1 MENEL
6 HQISDHSACAAEIDL
21 RRVRTNPDFWYP
33 VAWFR
38 ELGREKAI
46 DVRFAGRHI
55 VVVRPKSGVPYAL
68 DGLCA
73 HRQVLLAKGEVH
85 GDLLSCIAHGLKYNR
100 YGQCVSPNVSAEAQC
115 LRLRTWAC
123 REKDG
128 LIFVFMGDQSLADK
142 TPFPDFPRVRDR
154 RYRTRRFGQVVNC
167 HYSFMHENLMDMNH
181 QVLHSRLVGKMKP
194 RFLGMDHGD
203 DFVEARY
210 TFARTG
216 GKQPLSE
223 ALIYGQRRRDGRD
236 FAYRDV
242 MTIRTQYPYQSL
254 RIETQGI
261 EDPVMELWI
270 SYLPQDREE
279 LTNRVFGLL
288 SIKRLKV
295 PFLLDIAWPI
305 VVAFTERVFSE
316 DREIVELEQ
325 AAWKDLGG
333 DHNQEV
339 FPVIKQLRDLLRRCG
354 QMPKSAEEADP

>member
-1 MENEL
+1 MENDS
-6 HQISDHSACAAEIDL
+6 HTTSDHSECVQPTDL
-21 RRVRTNPDFWYP
+21 RRTRINPDFWYP
-33 VAWFR
+33 LAWSR
-38 ELGREKAI
+38 ELRREKAI
-46 DVRFAGRHI
+46 DVRFAGRHL
-55 VVVRPKSGVPYAL
+55 VLVRPKNGAPYAL

-73 HRQVLLAKGEVH
+73 HRQVLLGKGSVD
-85 GDLLSCIAHGLKYNR
+85 GDLIRCSGHGLRYNR
-100 YGQCVSPNVSAEAQC
+100 DGQCVSPNVSAKAPC
-115 LRLRTWAC
+115 LRLKTWAC
-123 REKDG
+123 REKGG

-142 TPFPDFPRVRDR
+142 TPFPDFPKVEDR
-154 RYRTRRFGQVVNC
+154 KYRTRRFGEVVNC

-194 RFLGMDHGD
+194 RFLGMEHGD

-223 ALIYGQRRRDGRD
+223 ALIYGQRRPDGRD

-242 MTIRTQYPYQSL
+242 MTIRTQYPYQIL

-261 EDPVMELWI
+261 EEPVMELWI
-270 SYLPQDREE
+270 SYVPQDREE

-295 PFLLDIAWPI
+295 PFLLDLAWPI
-305 VVAFTERVFSE
+305 LVAFTERVFFE

-339 FPVIKQLRDLLRRCG
+339 FPVINQLRDLLRRCG
-354 QMPKSAEEADP
+354 QAEDS

>member
-1 MENEL
+1 MENDS
-6 HQISDHSACAAEIDL
+6 HTTSDHSECIQPTDL
-21 RRVRTNPDFWYP
+21 RRTRINPDFWYP
-33 VAWFR
+33 LAWSR

-46 DVRFAGRHI
+46 DVRFAGRHL
-55 VVVRPKSGVPYAL
+55 VLVRPKNGTPYAL

-73 HRQVLLAKGEVH
+73 HRQVLLGKGSVH
-85 GDLLSCIAHGLKYNR
+85 GDLIRCSGHGLRYNR
-100 YGQCVSPNVSAEAQC
+100 DGQCVSPNVAAKAPC
-115 LRLRTWAC
+115 LRLKAWAC
-123 REKDG
+123 REKGG

-142 TPFPDFPRVRDR
+142 TPFPDFPKVEDR
-154 RYRTRRFGQVVNC
+154 KYRTRRFGEVVNC

-194 RFLGMDHGD
+194 RFLGMEHGD

-223 ALIYGQRRRDGRD
+223 ALIYGQRRPDGRD

-242 MTIRTQYPYQSL
+242 MTIRTQYPYQIL

-261 EDPVMELWI
+261 EEPVMELWI
-270 SYLPQDREE
+270 SYVPQDREE

-295 PFLLDIAWPI
+295 PFLLDLAWPI
-305 VVAFTERVFSE
+305 LVAFTERVFFE

-339 FPVIKQLRDLLRRCG
+339 FPVINQLRDLLRRCG
-354 QMPKSAEEADP
+354 QAEDS